1 MGQIFFFFFS
11 LRKEYH
17 LSYGIYKMPFG
28 VKIPCIENPLMLATT
43 VITTLNGQE
52 TGQSGDMSR
61 VTQPPD
67 DKNVN
72 PSPEVFP

>member
-1 MGQIFFFFFS
+1 
-11 LRKEYH
+11 
-17 LSYGIYKMPFG
+17 MPFG

-61 VTQPPD
+61 VTQPSD